1 MLVRL
6 FKRDTPNKLSTTEY
20 ASVEIG
26 TTMACVTVITN
37 GVEST
42 HITNREQVR
51 HAAACIDTLQKEYP
65 GNKWRLVL

>member
-6 FKRDTPNKLSTTEY
+6 FKRDTPNKLPATEY

-26 TTMACVTVITN
+26 STMACVTVITN

-42 HITNREQVR
+42 HITSREQVR

-65 GNKWRLVL
+65 GNKWKLVL